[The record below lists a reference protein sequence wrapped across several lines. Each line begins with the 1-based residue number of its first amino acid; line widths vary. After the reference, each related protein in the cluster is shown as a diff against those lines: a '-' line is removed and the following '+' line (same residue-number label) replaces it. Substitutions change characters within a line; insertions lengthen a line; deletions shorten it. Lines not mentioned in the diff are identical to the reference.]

1 MRSLAQTLSMTER
14 HERGLLD
21 TSVLVALET
30 IAETSLPVRAA
41 VAAITLAELAAGV
54 HLARDAG
61 ERGARLARLQATEAA
76 FEGLPFD
83 VATARSYGHLVA
95 LVVAAGQSPRPRRM
109 DLMIASTAHA
119 NGLPLY
125 TMNPKDFRA
134 VESAVTVVVV
144 A

>member
-1 MRSLAQTLSMTER
+1 MTDR

-21 TSVLVALET
+21 TSVLVALEA
-30 IAETSLPVRAA
+30 IAETSLPVHAA

-54 HLARDAG
+54 HLAKDAG
-61 ERGARLARLQATEAA
+61 ERGARLARLQAAEAA

-83 VATARSYGHLVA
+83 AAAARSYGHLVA

-109 DLMIASTAHA
+109 DLMIAATAHA
-119 NGLPLY
+119 NGLTLY
-125 TMNPKDFRA
+125 TRNPKDFRA
-134 VESAVTVVVV
+134 IENAVTVVV